1 MHCPG
6 DVLRFPS
13 DRSRATRPLF
23 QRSGLQRTGNTERW
37 LWETTRACSQATW
50 ELDVDHEDVPGSVGD
65 AAATQRVSRTHE
77 ARQRG
82 RDEDALRAFALIERS
97 VLQRAVGAERSLR
110 ETTALTSTPGA
121 RRLPGKHAREC
132 WRTPRDLERGL
143 DDVSGSALDASAIRR
158 EALDEV
164 CNKQPGAVDVRTT
177 RHEVSDSQRRRAGG
191 LADHVQAS
199 RASREWLRP

>member
-23 QRSGLQRTGNTERW
+23 QRSGLQRTGNTERR

-121 RRLPGKHAREC
+121 RLLAN
-132 WRTPRDLERGL
+132 TPNLERGL